1 MIIPE
6 FEYVS
11 PQSVQEACALLVQ
24 YGDSAR
30 VLAGGSDLLV
40 KMKDGLMKPAYLV
53 SLKNLDSLKAIRYET
68 GTGVIIGARA
78 THNEVMNN
86 RLLQEKYRSVCEAAH
101 SMAAD
106 QIRNIGTVGGNLV
119 NAVPSADLPPILIAL
134 DARARI
140 VGSSGERTIALED
153 FFLGPGKTVL
163 EKGEILAAII
173 IPDQPTTGS
182 NYIKFGLRRAGAL
195 AVAGVASS
203 VTVSDG
209 TCRDV
214 RVVLGAVAPTPIRAK
229 RAEAALE
236 GQVLTD
242 ALAEKV
248 GQIAAEEAKPI
259 SDVRSSADYR
269 RAMVGAM
276 TKRAL
281 LNAAVGPAKSWV
293 ERRERRY

>member
-140 VGSSGERTIALED
+140 VGSSRERTIALED

-163 EKGEILAAII
+163 EKGEILAEII

-203 VTVSDG
+203 VTVGDG

-214 RVVLGAVAPTPIRAK
+214 RVVLGAVAPTPMRARQAENVLRGKKISRELIDEAGRTAAAESKPINDIRGSIEY
-229 RAEAALE
+229 RRNLVN
-236 GQVLTD
+236 VLTRRSLK
-242 ALAEKV
+242 AAIEK
-248 GQIAAEEAKPI
+248 GHI
-259 SDVRSSADYR
+259 
-269 RAMVGAM
+269 
-276 TKRAL
+276 
-281 LNAAVGPAKSWV
+281 
-293 ERRERRY
+293 

>member
-53 SLKNLDSLKAIRYET
+53 SLKNLDSLKSIRYET

-140 VGSSGERTIALED
+140 VGTNGERTISLED

-163 EKGEILAAII
+163 EKGEILAEII

-214 RVVLGAVAPTPIRAK
+214 RVVLGAVAPTPMRARQAENVLRGKKISRGLIDEAGRIAAAESKPINDIRGSIEY
-229 RAEAALE
+229 RRNLVN
-236 GQVLTD
+236 VLTRRSLK
-242 ALAEKV
+242 AAIEK
-248 GQIAAEEAKPI
+248 GHI
-259 SDVRSSADYR
+259 
-269 RAMVGAM
+269 
-276 TKRAL
+276 
-281 LNAAVGPAKSWV
+281 
-293 ERRERRY
+293 

>member
-140 VGSSGERTIALED
+140 VGTSRERTISLED

-163 EKGEILAAII
+163 EKGEILAEII

-214 RVVLGAVAPTPIRAK
+214 RVVLGAVAPTPMRA
-229 RAEAALE
+229 RQAEN
-236 GQVLTD
+236 VLRGKKISRELID
-242 ALAEKV
+242 EA
-248 GQIAAEEAKPI
+248 GRIAAAESKPI
-259 SDVRSSADYR
+259 SDIRGSIEYR
-269 RAMVGAM
+269 RNLVNVL
-276 TKRAL
+276 TRRSLK
-281 LNAAVGPAKSWV
+281 AAIEKGHI
-293 ERRERRY
+293 

>member
-140 VGSSGERTIALED
+140 VGSSRERTIALED

-214 RVVLGAVAPTPIRAK
+214 RVVLGAVAPTPMRA
-229 RAEAALE
+229 RQAEN
-236 GQVLTD
+236 VLRGKKISRELIDET
-242 ALAEKV
+242 
-248 GQIAAEEAKPI
+248 GRIAAAESKPI
-259 SDVRSSADYR
+259 SDIRGSIEYR
-269 RAMVGAM
+269 RNLVNVL
-276 TKRAL
+276 TRRSLK
-281 LNAAVGPAKSWV
+281 AAIEKGHI
-293 ERRERRY
+293 

>member
-6 FEYVS
+6 FEYVT

-86 RLLQEKYRSVCEAAH
+86 SLLREKYRSVCEAAH

-140 VGSSGERTIALED
+140 MGTSRERTIALED

-163 EKGEILAAII
+163 EKGEILAEII

-214 RVVLGAVAPTPIRAK
+214 RVVLGAVAPTPMRARQAESVLRGKKISRELIDEAGRIAAAESKPINDIRGSIEY
-229 RAEAALE
+229 RRNLVN
-236 GQVLTD
+236 VLTRRSLK
-242 ALAEKV
+242 AAIEK
-248 GQIAAEEAKPI
+248 GH
-259 SDVRSSADYR
+259 
-269 RAMVGAM
+269 
-276 TKRAL
+276 T
-281 LNAAVGPAKSWV
+281 
-293 ERRERRY
+293 

>member
-140 VGSSGERTIALED
+140 VGSSRERTIALED

-163 EKGEILAAII
+163 EKGEILAEII

-214 RVVLGAVAPTPIRAK
+214 RVVLGAVAPTPMRA
-229 RAEAALE
+229 RQAEN
-236 GQVLTD
+236 VLRGKKISQELID
-242 ALAEKV
+242 EA
-248 GQIAAEEAKPI
+248 GRIAAAESKPI
-259 SDVRSSADYR
+259 SDIRGSIEYR
-269 RAMVGAM
+269 RNLVNVL
-276 TKRAL
+276 TRRSLK
-281 LNAAVGPAKSWV
+281 AAIEKGHI
-293 ERRERRY
+293 

>member
-6 FEYVS
+6 FEYVT

-140 VGSSGERTIALED
+140 VGSSRERTIALED

-214 RVVLGAVAPTPIRAK
+214 HVVLGAVAPTPMRA
-229 RAEAALE
+229 RQAEN
-236 GQVLTD
+236 VLRGKKISRELIDET
-242 ALAEKV
+242 
-248 GQIAAEEAKPI
+248 GRIAAAESKPI
-259 SDVRSSADYR
+259 SDIRGSIEYR
-269 RAMVGAM
+269 RNLVNVL
-276 TKRAL
+276 TRRSLK
-281 LNAAVGPAKSWV
+281 AAIEKGHI
-293 ERRERRY
+293 

>member
-11 PQSVQEACALLVQ
+11 PKSLPEACALLVQ
-24 YGDSAR
+24 HGDSAK

-40 KMKDGLMKPAYLV
+40 KMKDGLMKPAYLI
-53 SLKNLDSLKAIRYET
+53 SLKNLDGLKAIRYQI

-86 RLLQEKYRSVCEAAH
+86 SILQGKYRSVCEAAH

-134 DARARI
+134 DAQARI
-140 VGSSGERTIALED
+140 VGTSRERTIPLED
-153 FFLGPGKTVL
+153 FFFGPGKTVL
-163 EKGEILAAII
+163 GKGEILAEII

-209 TCRDV
+209 ACRDV
-214 RVVLGAVAPTPIRAK
+214 RIVLGAVAPTPMRA
-229 RAEAALE
+229 RQAENILRGKKISQELIDEAGRVA
-236 GQVLTD
+236 G
-242 ALAEKV
+242 AES
-248 GQIAAEEAKPI
+248 KPI
-259 SDVRSSADYR
+259 SDLRGSIEYR
-269 RAMVGAM
+269 RNLVNVL
-276 TKRAL
+276 TRRSL
-281 LNAAVGPAKSWV
+281 KSAIEKGHV
-293 ERRERRY
+293 

>member
-140 VGSSGERTIALED
+140 VGSSRERTIALED

-163 EKGEILAAII
+163 EKGEILAEII

-214 RVVLGAVAPTPIRAK
+214 RVVLGAVAPTPMRA
-229 RAEAALE
+229 RQAEN
-236 GQVLTD
+236 VLRGKKISRELID
-242 ALAEKV
+242 EA
-248 GQIAAEEAKPI
+248 GRIAAAESKPI
-259 SDVRSSADYR
+259 SDIRGSIEYR
-269 RAMVGAM
+269 RNLVNVL
-276 TKRAL
+276 TRRSLK
-281 LNAAVGPAKSWV
+281 AAIEKGHI
-293 ERRERRY
+293 

>member
-40 KMKDGLMKPAYLV
+40 KMKDGLMRPAYLV
-53 SLKNLDSLKAIRYET
+53 SLKNLDSLKAIRYEA

-140 VGSSGERTIALED
+140 VGTSRERTISLED

-163 EKGEILAAII
+163 EKGEILAEII

-214 RVVLGAVAPTPIRAK
+214 RVVLGAVSPTPMR
-229 RAEAALE
+229 ALE
-236 GQVLTD
+236 AENVLRGKKISQELID
-242 ALAEKV
+242 EAGK
-248 GQIAAEEAKPI
+248 IAAAEAKPI
-259 SDVRSSADYR
+259 NDIRGSIEYR
-269 RAMVGAM
+269 RNLVNVL
-276 TKRAL
+276 TRRSLK
-281 LNAAVGPAKSWV
+281 AAIEKGHI
-293 ERRERRY
+293 

>member
-140 VGSSGERTIALED
+140 VGTSRERTISLED

-214 RVVLGAVAPTPIRAK
+214 RVVLGAVAPTPMRA
-229 RAEAALE
+229 RQAEN
-236 GQVLTD
+236 VLRGKKISQELID
-242 ALAEKV
+242 EA
-248 GQIAAEEAKPI
+248 GRIAAAESKPI
-259 SDVRSSADYR
+259 SDIRGSIEYR
-269 RAMVGAM
+269 RNLVNVL
-276 TKRAL
+276 TRRSLK
-281 LNAAVGPAKSWV
+281 AAIEKGHI
-293 ERRERRY
+293 

>member
-1 MIIPE
+1 MIVPE

-11 PQSVQEACALLVQ
+11 PQSLQEACALLVQ

-68 GTGVIIGARA
+68 GRGIIIGARA
-78 THNEVMNN
+78 SHNEVMNN
-86 RLLQEKYRSVCEAAH
+86 NLLQEKYRSVCEAAH
-101 SMAAD
+101 SMAAE

-134 DARARI
+134 DAQARI
-140 VGSSGERTIALED
+140 VGSSGERNISLEN

-163 EKGEILAAII
+163 EKGEILAEII

-195 AVAGVASS
+195 AVVGVASS
-203 VTVSDG
+203 VTVGDG
-209 TCRDV
+209 PCRDV
-214 RVVLGAVAPTPIRAK
+214 RIVLGAVAPTPMRAVQAENVIRGK
-229 RAEAALE
+229 KISQGLIDEAGRTA
-236 GQVLTD
+236 
-242 ALAEKV
+242 
-248 GQIAAEEAKPI
+248 AAESKPI
-259 SDVRSSADYR
+259 SDIRGSIEYR
-269 RAMVGAM
+269 RNLVSVL
-276 TKRAL
+276 TRRSLK
-281 LNAAVGPAKSWV
+281 AAIEKGHN
-293 ERRERRY
+293 

>member
-140 VGSSGERTIALED
+140 VGSSRERTIALED

-214 RVVLGAVAPTPIRAK
+214 RVVLGAVAPTPMRA
-229 RAEAALE
+229 RQAEN
-236 GQVLTD
+236 VLRGKKISQELID
-242 ALAEKV
+242 EA
-248 GQIAAEEAKPI
+248 GRIAAAESKPI
-259 SDVRSSADYR
+259 SDIRGSIEYR
-269 RAMVGAM
+269 RNLVNVL
-276 TKRAL
+276 TRRSLK
-281 LNAAVGPAKSWV
+281 AAIEKGHI
-293 ERRERRY
+293 

>member
-140 VGSSGERTIALED
+140 VGTGGERTIALED

-163 EKGEILAAII
+163 EKGEILAEII

-214 RVVLGAVAPTPIRAK
+214 RVVLGAVAPTPMRA
-229 RAEAALE
+229 RQAEN
-236 GQVLTD
+236 VLRGKKISRELID
-242 ALAEKV
+242 EAGRIAGAES
-248 GQIAAEEAKPI
+248 KPI
-259 SDVRSSADYR
+259 SDIRGSIEYR
-269 RAMVGAM
+269 RNLVNVL
-276 TKRAL
+276 TRRSLK
-281 LNAAVGPAKSWV
+281 AAIEKGHI
-293 ERRERRY
+293 

>member
-6 FEYVS
+6 FEYLS
-11 PQSVQEACALLVQ
+11 PQSLQEACALLVQ
-24 YGDSAR
+24 YGGSAR

-40 KMKDGLMKPAYLV
+40 KMKDGLMKPAVLV
-53 SLKNLDSLKAIRYET
+53 SLKNLDSLKAIRYEK

-86 RLLQEKYRSVCEAAH
+86 KILQEKYRSVCEAAH

-134 DARARI
+134 AARARI
-140 VGSSGERTIALED
+140 VGTSGERVVPLED

-163 EKGEILAAII
+163 ENGEILAEII

-203 VTVSDG
+203 VTVGDG
-209 TCRDV
+209 ACQDV
-214 RVVLGAVAPTPIRAK
+214 RIVLGAVAPTPMRA
-229 RAEAALE
+229 RQAEN
-236 GQVLTD
+236 VLRGKKISQELID
-242 ALAEKV
+242 EAGKV
-248 GQIAAEEAKPI
+248 AGVESKPI
-259 SDVRSSADYR
+259 SDIRGSIEYR
-269 RAMVGAM
+269 RNLVDVL
-276 TKRAL
+276 TRRSLK
-281 LNAAVGPAKSWV
+281 AAIEKGHV
-293 ERRERRY
+293 